1 MVLSIEVGE
10 NGDEKRRPLVE
21 LGANERLQAVRCSSL
36 LLSMVLWLVPL
47 VALAGTEA
55 GVGRLNFGGHKE
67 TTNCTAF
74 LTERGHL
81 VTAAHCLNLPED
93 AKLHF
98 LERYD
103 RGGWTRH
110 LELLLDWFA
119 RDGLKDLAVICQAVP
134 ADGGALAV
142 SERPLAVGEQL
153 EVWGYGA
160 PRSHVLQ
167 QRTCPLLRASNDG
180 TLVLGC
186 DVSGGTSGAPV
197 LRRKGAGREVVG
209 VVWGTDVARS
219 YAHRLTSELLE
230 HHCGG
235 S

>member
-1 MVLSIEVGE
+1 MKCRV
-10 NGDEKRRPLVE
+10 
-21 LGANERLQAVRCSSL
+21 L
-36 LLSMVLWLVPL
+36 LLS
-47 VALAGTEA
+47 VALSLAPLTALSGTEA

-81 VTAAHCLNLPED
+81 VTAAHCLNLPQD

-103 RGGWTRH
+103 RGDWTRH

-119 RDGLKDLAVICQAVP
+119 RDGIKDLAVICRAVP

-142 SERPLAVGEQL
+142 SRQPLSVGEHL

-197 LRRKGAGREVVG
+197 LRRNGALTEVVG

-219 YAHRLTSELLE
+219 YAHRLTFELLD
-230 HHCGG
+230 HHCGR